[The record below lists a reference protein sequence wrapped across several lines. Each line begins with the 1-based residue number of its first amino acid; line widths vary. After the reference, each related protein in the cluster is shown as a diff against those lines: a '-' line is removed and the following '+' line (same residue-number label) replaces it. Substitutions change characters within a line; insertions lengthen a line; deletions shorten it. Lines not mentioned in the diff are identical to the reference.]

1 MTRIAVGG
9 FLHETNTFAPT
20 KATYDDFVHG
30 GGWPAMAQGADV
42 LKVMRNINVGLA
54 GFVEAAEAQGWE
66 MVPTLSCGASPS
78 AHVTKD
84 AYERIVKV
92 MVGGIAAARQLDAV
106 YLDLHGAMVTEHLDD
121 GEGELLARVREVIG
135 KELPLVVSL
144 DLHANVTPEMV
155 EHADALIAYRTYP
168 HVDMADTGRAAARH
182 LALLL
187 RTEQKLAKAFRQ
199 LPFLI
204 PISWQCTND
213 HPTKGIYQKL
223 AALED
228 EMVPTLS
235 FAPGFPA
242 ADFPGCGPSVF
253 AYGRTQ
259 ADADTAADEVARLI
273 VGHENDF
280 DGRIFTPDEG
290 VRHAM
295 ELATRAS
302 KPIIIADT
310 QDNPG
315 AGGDSDTTGM
325 LRALVRNN
333 ASRAA
338 VGVIYDPQSAKA
350 AHAAGVG
357 ATVTLALG
365 GKSGIPGDAPY
376 KETFVVEKLSDG
388 KFIAPGPYYGGRD
401 MDMGLSAALRIGDVR
416 VVVSSHK
423 AQLADQSMYRYV
435 GIEPSEQ
442 SILVNKSSVHFRA
455 DFEPIAEKLLICA
468 APGAMPAD
476 TAALPWT
483 RLRPGIRIKPN
494 GPAFAPETK
503 SRTTSSATG

>member
-20 KATYDDFVHG
+20 KATYADFVHG
-30 GGWPAMAQGADV
+30 GGWPAMAHDGDV
-42 LKVMRNINVGLA
+42 LKTMRDINVGLA
-54 GFVEAAEAQGWE
+54 GFIAAAEVRGWE
-66 MVPTLSCGASPS
+66 LVPTISCGASPS
-78 AHVTKD
+78 AHVTED
-84 AYERIVKV
+84 AFERVVKV
-92 MVGGIAAARQLDAV
+92 MLDGIKAAGRLDAV

-121 GEGELLARVREVIG
+121 GEGEILKRVRRVVG
-135 KELPLVVSL
+135 RDLPLVVSL

-155 EHADALIAYRTYP
+155 EYADALIAYRTYP
-168 HVDMADTGRAAARH
+168 HVDMADTGRVAAEH

-187 RTEQKLAKAFRQ
+187 TTKQKFAKAFRQ

-213 HPTKGIYQKL
+213 QPTKGIYQKL
-223 AALED
+223 AALQD
-228 EMVPTLS
+228 DAVPTLS

-242 ADFPGCGPSVF
+242 ADFRDCGPSVL

-259 ADADTAADEVARLI
+259 EDADAAADTIMNLI
-273 VGHENDF
+273 VGHESDF
-280 DGRIFTPDEG
+280 DGRIFAPDEG
-290 VRHAM
+290 VRYAI
-295 ELATRAS
+295 ELAKTATR
-302 KPIIIADT
+302 PIVIADT

-333 ASRAA
+333 AQRAA
-338 VGVIYDPQSAKA
+338 MGVIYDPDSAKA
-350 AHAAGVG
+350 AHAAGMG

-376 KETFVVEKLSDG
+376 QESFIVERLSDG
-388 KFIAPGPYYGGRD
+388 RFVAPGPYYGGRE
-401 MDMGLSAALRIGDVR
+401 MDMGPSACLRIGGVR

-423 AQLADQSMYRYV
+423 AQLADQAMYRYV
-435 GIEPSEQ
+435 GIDPTEQ
-442 SILVNKSSVHFRA
+442 AILVNKSSVHFRA
-455 DFEPIAEKLLICA
+455 DFEPIAGKLMICA

-483 RLRPGIRIKPN
+483 RLRPGIRTRPN
-494 GPAFAPETK
+494 GPAFVPATQ
-503 SRTTSSATG
+503 SRSTSSATG

>member
-20 KATYDDFVHG
+20 KAGYEAFVQG
-30 GGWPAMAQGADV
+30 GGSLSMSRGAGL
-42 LKVMRNINVGLA
+42 LKVMRGINLGLA
-54 GFVEAAEAQGWE
+54 GFVEAAEAKGWE
-66 MVPTLSCGASPS
+66 LAPTIACGATPS
-78 AHVTKD
+78 AHVTED
-84 AYERIVKV
+84 AFERVV
-92 MVGGIAAARQLDAV
+92 AMLLDGLASAGPVDGI

-121 GEGELLARVREVIG
+121 GEGEVLARVRKLVG
-135 KELPLVVSL
+135 KDVPLVVSL
-144 DLHANVTPEMV
+144 DLHANVSPQMI

-168 HVDMADTGRAAARH
+168 HVDMADTGRACAEH
-182 LALLL
+182 LALMLASKG
-187 RTEQKLAKAFRQ
+187 RFAKAFRQ

-204 PISWQCTND
+204 PISWQCTTD
-213 HPTKGIYQKL
+213 QPMQAVYERL
-223 AALED
+223 AALQGD
-228 EMVPTLS
+228 AVPTLS

-242 ADFPGCGPSVF
+242 ADFIDCGPSVF

-259 ADADTAADEVARLI
+259 ADADAAADEIAAAVVAK
-273 VGHENDF
+273 ENAF
-280 DGRIFTPDEG
+280 DGRIYSPDDG

-295 ELATRAS
+295 ELARSAS
-302 KPIIIADT
+302 KPIVIADT

-333 ASRAA
+333 ATRAA
-338 VGVIYDPQSAKA
+338 IGVVFDPQSATA

-365 GKSGIPGDAPY
+365 GKSGIPGDEPY
-376 KETFVVEKLSDG
+376 QASFVVEALSDG
-388 KFIAPGPYYGGRD
+388 KFVGTGPFYRGRN
-401 MDMGLSAALRIGDVR
+401 MDMGPSAALRINGVQ
-416 VVVSSHK
+416 VVVGSRK
-423 AQLADQSMYRYV
+423 AQLADQAMYRYV
-435 GIEPSEQ
+435 GIEPTTQ
-442 SILVNKSSVHFRA
+442 AILVNKSSVHFRA

-476 TAALPWT
+476 PATLPWK

-494 GPAFAPETK
+494 GPVFEA
-503 SRTTSSATG
+503 S